1 MLIRNCL
8 FIMMFAI
15 TSFSYGQIDSFPPE
29 AEMKLITL
37 IENEKFTFKFDKFE
51 NEGVP
56 NLSMSKGK
64 EFIRIGADL
73 PTILKEVWPKQ
84 IFEIH
89 PRLLENNYHL
99 MIQHLNQ
106 EATDKFFLA
115 ILDEWIKEDGLDM
128 QKKHKNLTLNCVRTK
143 DLSKLYGLQYKPE
156 EGVVKSASR
165 TRDQVTLKGY
175 TLQEMLGILSHESG
189 EIYMV
194 DQDVD
199 REVYNFQ
206 IDLSSRDNIEKSL
219 KEMGLQVS
227 DCVNK
232 LEVVMIE

>member
-1 MLIRNCL
+1 MKAPYHLILIAL
-8 FIMMFAI
+8 FI
-15 TSFSYGQIDSFPPE
+15 TTYSFGQIDSFPPE

-37 IENEKFTFKFDKFE
+37 IEHEKFTFRLDKFE
-51 NEGVP
+51 KEGVP

-64 EFIRIGADL
+64 EFIRVGADL

-89 PRLLENNYHL
+89 PGLLKDNYHL
-99 MIQHLNQ
+99 MIQHLDQ
-106 EATDKFFLA
+106 EATDEFFA
-115 ILDEWIKEDGLDM
+115 MILEEWIKEDGLDM
-128 QKKHKNLTLNCVRTK
+128 QKKHKNLKVNCVRIK
-143 DLSKLYGLQYKPE
+143 DLSKLSGLQYKPE

-199 REVYNFQ
+199 REAYNFQ
-206 IDLSSRDNIEKSL
+206 IDLSSRDNIVKSL
-219 KEMGLQVS
+219 KEMGLQVG
-227 DCVNK
+227 DCVKK
-232 LEVVMIE
+232 LEVVTIE